1 MQMLSL
7 QAAMPEGIANGHGDM
22 LCRNMRQGVMTK
34 LVLDPFAHHCIESA
48 ASLASNTIVLASM
61 QTSSSLAAK
70 RLTYKTAAFEPKV
83 TRSEFRMSL
92 QP

>member
-1 MQMLSL
+1 MQIVSL
-7 QAAMPEGIANGHGDM
+7 QAAMPENIANGHHDGDM
-22 LCRNMRQGVMTK
+22 LCTNMRQGVMTK

-48 ASLASNTIVLASM
+48 ASLASNTSM
-61 QTSSSLAAK
+61 QSSSSLAAE

-83 TRSEFRMSL
+83 TRSEFRMSQ